1 MMHRYFGLAQ
11 VPQGTPASAVTI
23 GKFDG
28 VHVGHREILSQLC
41 SISAEHKLISTVVT
55 FDRHPTALLSPEE
68 RPDDIV
74 SLEKRLEL
82 IESAGVDQC
91 VVLQFD
97 EHLASLSPEEF
108 AKQILVDALQAQVV
122 LAGHDFRFGENATG
136 DITALQDLGKHL
148 GFEVVLIDD
157 VSVSE
162 GTRASSSLIRQYIA
176 EGDIAQA
183 ALLLGR
189 FPRVQGQVVHGAKR
203 GRELGF
209 PTANLSA
216 EARGVIPADGVY
228 AGWFHDHGHVYPCA
242 ISVGMNP
249 TFDDVHHRSIE
260 AYLLDQ
266 NQDLYDHDVEIEFV
280 SRLRG
285 MVAYAGVEPLIEQMK
300 ADVEKTREVLGL
312 EKK

>member
-1 MMHRYFGLAQ
+1 MMRKFFGLEELPREASR
-11 VPQGTPASAVTI
+11 SAVTI

-41 SISAEHKLISTVVT
+41 AISREHKLISTVVT

-68 RPDDIV
+68 RPHDIV
-74 SLEKRLEL
+74 SLTERLEL

-97 EHLASLSPEEF
+97 EHLAALSPEEF
-108 AKQILVDALQAQVV
+108 AQRILVDALHAQVV

-136 DITALQDLGKHL
+136 DITALQVLGKQL

-157 VSVSE
+157 VSVSQ
-162 GTRASSSLIRQYIA
+162 GTRASSSLIRQYIS

-189 FPRVQGQVVHGAKR
+189 FPKVAGQVVHGAKR

-216 EARGVIPADGVY
+216 EATGVIPADGVY

-249 TFDDVHHRSIE
+249 TFDDIHHRSVE

-266 NQDLYDHDVEIEFV
+266 NQDLYDHLVEIEFV

>member
-1 MMHRYFGLAQ
+1 MMRRYFGLDELPSQAFQ
-11 VPQGTPASAVTI
+11 SAVTI

-41 SISAEHKLISTVVT
+41 SISRDRGLVSTVVT

-68 RPDDIV
+68 RPRDIV
-74 SLEKRLEL
+74 SLDERLDL
-82 IESAGVDQC
+82 IEGTGVDQC
-91 VVLQFD
+91 VVLHFD

-108 AKQILVDALQAQVV
+108 AQHILVDALHAQVV
-122 LAGHDFRFGENATG
+122 LAGHDFRFGEHATG
-136 DITALQDLGKHL
+136 DITVLQELGEQL
-148 GFEVVLIDD
+148 GFEVVLIED
-157 VSVSE
+157 VSVSQ
-162 GTRASSSLIRQYIA
+162 GMRASSSLIRQYIT
-176 EGDIAQA
+176 EGNIAQA
-183 ALLLGR
+183 AMLLGR
-189 FPRVQGQVVHGAKR
+189 FPKVAGHVVHGAKR

-216 EARGVIPADGVY
+216 DATGVIPADGVY
-228 AGWFHDHGHVYPCA
+228 AGWFHDQGHVYPCA

-249 TFDDVHHRSIE
+249 TFDDVHQRSVE
-260 AYLLDQ
+260 AYVLDQ
-266 NQDLYDHDVEIEFV
+266 NLDLYDHNVDIEFV

-285 MVAYAGVEPLIEQMK
+285 MVAYEGVEPLIEQMR

>member
-1 MMHRYFGLAQ
+1 MMRRYFGLDQ
-11 VPQGTPASAVTI
+11 LPQGTPASAVTI

-28 VHVGHREILSQLC
+28 VHVGHREILTQLC
-41 SISAEHKLISTVVT
+41 SISRDRELMSTVVT

-68 RPDDIV
+68 RPHDIV
-74 SLEKRLEL
+74 SLDERLEL
-82 IESAGVDQC
+82 IESVGVEQC

-97 EHLASLSPEEF
+97 EHLAALTPDEF
-108 AKQILVDALQAQVV
+108 AQQILIDALQAQVV

-136 DITALQDLGKHL
+136 DITALQDLGKKL

-157 VSVSE
+157 VSVSQ
-162 GTRASSSLIRQYIA
+162 GMRASSSLIRQYIA

-189 FPRVQGQVVHGAKR
+189 FPRVAGHVVHGAKR

-209 PTANLSA
+209 PTANLSP
-216 EARGVIPADGVY
+216 EATGVIPADGVY
-228 AGWFHDHGHVYPCA
+228 AGWFHDRGHVYPCA

-249 TFDDVHHRSIE
+249 TFDDVHHRSVE

-300 ADVEKTREVLGL
+300 ADVEKTRDVLGL

>member
-1 MMHRYFGLAQ
+1 MMRRYFGLEEFPSEASR
-11 VPQGTPASAVTI
+11 SAVTI

-28 VHVGHREILSQLC
+28 VHVGHREILSRLC
-41 SISAEHKLISTVVT
+41 TISSEHKLISTVVT

-68 RPDDIV
+68 RPDDIL
-74 SLEKRLEL
+74 SLDERLEL
-82 IESAGVDQC
+82 IENAGVDQC

-97 EHLASLSPEEF
+97 EHLAALSPEEF
-108 AKQILVDALQAQVV
+108 VKQILVEALHAQVV

-136 DITALQDLGKHL
+136 DITALQYLGKQL

-157 VSVSE
+157 VSVSQ

-189 FPRVQGQVVHGAKR
+189 FPRVAGQVVHGAKR

-216 EARGVIPADGVY
+216 EATGVIPADGVY
-228 AGWFHDHGHVYPCA
+228 AGWFHDQGHVYPCA

-249 TFDDVHHRSIE
+249 TFDDVHHRSVE
-260 AYLLDQ
+260 AHLLDQ

-285 MVAYAGVEPLIEQMK
+285 MVAYEGVEPLIEQMK

>member
-1 MMHRYFGLAQ
+1 MMRRYFRLED
-11 VPQGTPASAVTI
+11 VPRDASRSAVTI

-41 SISAEHKLISTVVT
+41 AISREQELMSTVVT

-68 RPDDIV
+68 RPHDIV
-74 SLEKRLEL
+74 SLDERLEL
-82 IESAGVDQC
+82 IESAGVEQC

-97 EHLASLSPEEF
+97 EQLAALTPEEF
-108 AKQILVDALQAQVV
+108 AQQILVDALQAQVV

-136 DITALQDLGKHL
+136 DISALQDLGKQL
-148 GFEVVLIDD
+148 DFEVVLIDD
-157 VSVSE
+157 VSVSQ
-162 GTRASSSLIRQYIA
+162 GMRASSSLIRQYIA

-189 FPRVQGQVVHGAKR
+189 FPRVAGQVVHGAKR

-216 EARGVIPADGVY
+216 EATGVIPADGVY
-228 AGWFHDHGHVYPCA
+228 AGWFHDNGHVYPCA

-249 TFDDVHHRSIE
+249 TFDDVHHRSVE

-285 MVAYAGVEPLIEQMK
+285 MVAYEGVEPLIEQMK